1 MITTVLLLI
10 IPLLKRETMNT
21 TNLEM
26 SNRLSDTIDNLLE
39 SIKHENPDKTREYLQ
54 LFIIQFELYR
64 EMIGN
69 YDRGV

>member
-1 MITTVLLLI
+1 M
-10 IPLLKRETMNT
+10 KS
-21 TNLEM
+21 TNFDM
-26 SNRLSDTIDNLLE
+26 SNKLSDTIDNLLE
-39 SIKHENPDKTREYLQ
+39 SIKHENTDKTREYLQ

>member
-1 MITTVLLLI
+1 
-10 IPLLKRETMNT
+10 MNT

-39 SIKHENPDKTREYLQ
+39 SIKHEIPDKTREYLQ

-64 EMIGN
+64 EMIGD
-69 YDRGV
+69 YDRG